1 MVVIP
6 NAVEIPARASDAAG
20 RQVVCVAH
28 GRGTKKDHETLL
40 KAWRIVGRSGGS
52 EARLVLAGYFEQ
64 GDAYAD
70 RIRALAAE
78 PDLAESVRFAGAS
91 EVIPDLLTRS
101 AIGVLSSRNE
111 GMPNAVLEYMAAGLP
126 VVATDLPGI
135 RLALGEESDHWLA
148 PEGDAEAL
156 AERMLELIRDP
167 ALRGECGRRNRA
179 RAEAEFSVAAL
190 GERTLAVL
198 REALR

>member
-1 MVVIP
+1 
-6 NAVEIPARASDAAG
+6 
-20 RQVVCVAH
+20 
-28 GRGTKKDHETLL
+28 
-40 KAWRIVGRSGGS
+40 
-52 EARLVLAGYFEQ
+52 VLAGYFEQ

-135 RLALGEESDHWLA
+135 RLALGEEASHWLA

-156 AERMLELIRDP
+156 AERMLELMRDP